1 MTVAQLRKCEVVD
14 KMSKDQRNK
23 KMNEIM
29 KEKKRKENKERK
41 RNSELES

>member
-29 KEKKRKENKERK
+29 SDRKEKKEKK
-41 RNSELES
+41 